1 MSETVLKTENLT
13 KIFMVRG
20 KKAVAA
26 VDHVS
31 FQLKK
36 GETLGIIGE
45 SGCGKSTLAKL
56 LCRLQEPTEGTV
68 ELCGQ
73 DITKARGAELC
84 SAYRHIQ
91 MVFQDPVSSFDPRK
105 TLGDR
110 IGESLRNTGKS
121 RREAELRVRE
131 LLKQCGLP
139 EEFAGRYPHEVSGG
153 QCQRAAIARALA
165 VEPEVLICDEA
176 TSALDVTVQKKIMEL
191 LGRLRVDTGISC
203 IFICHN
209 LALVQDFCDRLLVMY
224 QGKIIEEGTPDEV
237 IFCPKEAYTQML
249 VDSVLG

>member
-1 MSETVLKTENLT
+1 MSETVLKIENLT

-20 KKAVAA
+20 KKAFAA

-56 LCRLQEPTEGTV
+56 LCRLQEPTEGKV

-73 DITKARGAELC
+73 DITKARGAGSLR

-105 TLGDR
+105 TLGGRD
-110 IGESLRNTGKS
+110 
-121 RREAELRVRE
+121 RREASGIRE
-131 LLKQCGLP
+131 KAGEKQNCGY
-139 EEFAGRYPHEVSGG
+139 GN
-153 QCQRAAIARALA
+153 C
-165 VEPEVLICDEA
+165 
-176 TSALDVTVQKKIMEL
+176 
-191 LGRLRVDTGISC
+191 
-203 IFICHN
+203 
-209 LALVQDFCDRLLVMY
+209 
-224 QGKIIEEGTPDEV
+224 
-237 IFCPKEAYTQML
+237 
-249 VDSVLG
+249 

>member
-1 MSETVLKTENLT
+1 MNETVLKTENLT
-13 KIFMVRG
+13 KFFSVREKEIFTV
-20 KKAVAA
+20 

-73 DITKARGAELC
+73 DITKARGQELRL
-84 SAYRHIQ
+84 AYRHIQ

-105 TLGDR
+105 TLGDG
-110 IGESLRNTGKS
+110 IGESLRNIGRS
-121 RREAELRVRE
+121 RKEAELRVRE
-131 LLKQCGLP
+131 LLTLCGLP

-176 TSALDVTVQKKIMEL
+176 TSALDVTVQKRIMEL
-191 LGRLRVDTGISC
+191 LRGLRTDTGISC

-209 LALVQDFCDRLLVMY
+209 LALAQDFCDRLLVMY
-224 QGKIIEEGTPDEV
+224 QGKIVEEGTPDQV
-237 IFCPKEAYTQML
+237 IFHPKEAYTQML
-249 VDSVLG
+249 ADSVL